1 MLLVL
6 ATALMLALTLTPPP
20 AHAHDTLIAADPED
34 GATLETSPEEI
45 TLTFS
50 ANILDVSPVAR
61 ISDEDGELLT
71 EITPRVEGPDA
82 IVELTEPLPAG
93 THTIQWRVVSSDGH
107 PIEGALTITVE
118 QDSEDSASEDG
129 ADEGDQQASD
139 GGGEQSEEPAPSSE
153 EGQADEGSETVAE
166 DEADESGSG
175 TLPLLLSVIGV
186 AVVGAAVAAF
196 FVLRRK
202 Q

>member
-1 MLLVL
+1 MRSSSSPNHSRR
-6 ATALMLALTLTPPP
+6 APTRANDGSSPP
-20 AHAHDTLIAADPED
+20 
-34 GATLETSPEEI
+34 
-45 TLTFS
+45 
-50 ANILDVSPVAR
+50 N
-61 ISDEDGELLT
+61 
-71 EITPRVEGPDA
+71 GP
-82 IVELTEPLPAG
+82 
-93 THTIQWRVVSSDGH
+93 

-118 QDSEDSASEDG
+118 QDSEVSASEDG

>member
-1 MLLVL
+1 
-6 ATALMLALTLTPPP
+6 
-20 AHAHDTLIAADPED
+20 
-34 GATLETSPEEI
+34 
-45 TLTFS
+45 
-50 ANILDVSPVAR
+50 
-61 ISDEDGELLT
+61 T

-139 GGGEQSEEPAPSSE
+139 GGGEQSEEPAPSSD
-153 EGQADEGSETVAE
+153 EGPADEIVRAHTSNPVM
-166 DEADESGSG
+166 
-175 TLPLLLSVIGV
+175 L
-186 AVVGAAVAAF
+186 
-196 FVLRRK
+196 
-202 Q
+202 

>member
-1 MLLVL
+1 
-6 ATALMLALTLTPPP
+6 
-20 AHAHDTLIAADPED
+20 
-34 GATLETSPEEI
+34 
-45 TLTFS
+45 
-50 ANILDVSPVAR
+50 
-61 ISDEDGELLT
+61 
-71 EITPRVEGPDA
+71 VEGPDA

-93 THTIQWRVVSSDGH
+93 THTIQWRVGSSVRH
-107 PIEGALTITVE
+107 PIEGALTITLE
-118 QDSEDSASEDG
+118 PDSEDSASEG
-129 ADEGDQQASD
+129 GVAVGDQQASD
-139 GGGEQSEEPAPSSE
+139 RWGEQGEEPAASFE
-153 EGQADEGSETVAE
+153 VRQADEGSETVSE

>member
-20 AHAHDTLIAADPED
+20 AHAHDTLIATDPED